1 MVKEGDKVYCIT
13 EYTYEE
19 EPEHLEQ
26 PTIRL
31 VGFMI
36 YVCRLWGIL
45 YFEIQKKL
53 NFWHLQENF
62 YLV

>member
-1 MVKEGDKVYCIT
+1 MKMLWLIDDYHQDDSRVVKEGDKVYCIT

-36 YVCRLWGIL
+36 YVRRL
-45 YFEIQKKL
+45 
-53 NFWHLQENF
+53 
-62 YLV
+62 

>member
-45 YFEIQKKL
+45 YFEIQK
-53 NFWHLQENF
+53 N
-62 YLV
+62 